1 MNFTVQ
7 HAITVVHI
15 LKVLGLDQQDQNKTN
30 KSYKLVQKI
39 QLFFEKTDDGV
50 WQPRNREGIVKT
62 TFMYRIIANLR
73 LWGTHSNFRFRCI
86 AVFYASL
93 YIRELRAEVD
103 SMTAE
108 DWHMHFFRKY
118 YTKQFDNKTFFGL
131 TLLEAS
137 VRYSMANYLAFVDS
151 WETDIKQRLDVFIKS
166 IDQQPMDYLALSR
179 LHAKLYESV
188 SDEAT
193 MFAWAVRH
201 WGSESKGV
209 NGLLWFLMYNIKDDP
224 SAKLLRI
231 RALRFK
237 KAIASVLE
245 DEPTASQRLQ
255 DEEDKKKKGVAY
267 RTRSSMQRL
276 EPA

>member
-7 HAITVVHI
+7 HAITVVHFLQI
-15 LKVLGLDQQDQNKTN
+15 EGLDQQDKNKVN
-30 KSYKLVQKI
+30 KSYKLVQQI
-39 QLFFEKTDDGV
+39 QLYFEKTDAGV
-50 WQPRNREGIVKT
+50 LQPRNRESIAKT
-62 TFMYRIIANLR
+62 TFMFRIIANLR
-73 LWGTHSNFRFRCI
+73 LWGAHSKFRFRCI

-93 YIRELRAEVD
+93 YIRELKAEVD
-103 SMTAE
+103 SLTAE

-131 TLLEAS
+131 TLSEAS
-137 VRYSMANYLAFVDS
+137 VRYSMADLAFVGS

-166 IDQQPMDYLALSR
+166 IDQQPMDFLAISR

-193 MFAWAVRH
+193 LFAWAVRH

-209 NGLLWFLMYNIKDDP
+209 NGLLWYLMYNIKDDP

-231 RALRFK
+231 RAQRFK
-237 KAIASVLE
+237 KAITSVLE
-245 DEPTASQRLQ
+245 DEPTPSQRLQ
-255 DEEDKKKKGVAY
+255 DEKDKKKSVAY
-267 RTRSSMQRL
+267 RTRSRMLRL